1 MNVFTDFYPY
11 HGYIQRIIFVELL
24 YIFGWCMVLAK
35 KNLLKNSEYKFI
47 DYLSFLSLFIVL
59 IYIFSVFYVNFIGR
73 ESVNYDMYSDAIL
86 TKYISM
92 EKSIFPKGW
101 HFGNQVYVVAT
112 PVLGAFFYP
121 LVNDAYSALC
131 IASCVMTVLCFASY
145 IWLIKPFATKN
156 AIIISLLVLVGGVT
170 VGGDA
175 ISDVNG
181 LQLFYTMASYYAC
194 YIICIFFTLGISLRI
209 LNKISVNKFFVFM
222 AFLLNFALGVQSLR
236 ETLVLNLPI
245 VAVSVLFLIIDKIKC
260 KELSQHKNN
269 VGFVLLMLVS
279 NVLGLFFE
287 KIMIF
292 TGKIEQHT
300 IIKDAHTGLIENIK
314 KSVDAFFVYIGFI
327 IPSNAKQAVEFFV
340 VLFMISM
347 VAVAMIAII
356 INLVKKGSATPIEIA
371 IVFFAV
377 SVVAVFCSGIFVI
390 KLSPRYFFC
399 WYPLVTLCVCYII
412 DKKWKKA
419 NAIKN
424 LLVLILLCISI
435 LNYKP
440 LFFSN
445 FKTAPEM
452 QNNYQEIA
460 KKLLDDDIKYLYSD
474 CSTAYNGIATSSF
487 DEITYVTLDLS
498 NDPNDLWNS
507 FDYLYHDSWFEKENF
522 DSSYIVISDKTLS
535 GLDSNFSHEYKE
547 EFMSNLDFVYK
558 FDANDVVLYFFKG
571 SEKMYHDMIN

>member
-1 MNVFTDFYPY
+1 MNP
-11 HGYIQRIIFVELL
+11 
-24 YIFGWCMVLAK
+24 K
-35 KNLLKNSEYKFI
+35 YKII
-47 DYLSFLSLFIVL
+47 DYLSFLSLFIFL
-59 IYIFSVFYVNFIGR
+59 IYIFSVFYINFIGR

-92 EKSIFPKGW
+92 EKSIFPEGW

-121 LVNDAYSALC
+121 FVNDAYSALC
-131 IASCVMTVLCFASY
+131 IASCVMTVLCFTSY
-145 IWLIKPFATKN
+145 VWFIKPFAKTR

-209 LNKISVNKFFVFM
+209 INKISINKFFIFM

-245 VAVSVLFLIIDKIKC
+245 VAVSLLFLIIDKIKR
-260 KELSQHKNN
+260 KELSQHKSNII
-269 VGFVLLMLVS
+269 FVLLMLVS
-279 NVLGLFFE
+279 NILGLFFE
-287 KIMIF
+287 KVMIF
-292 TGKIEQHT
+292 TGKIDQNT
-300 IIKDAHTGLIENIK
+300 IIKDANTGLIENIK
-314 KSVDAFFVYIGFI
+314 KSIDAFFVYIGFI
-327 IPSNAKQAVEFFV
+327 IPSNAKQAIEFFV

-371 IVFFAV
+371 IIFFAV
-377 SVVAVFCSGIFVI
+377 SLVAVFCSGIFVI

-452 QNNYQEIA
+452 QNNYQEIV
-460 KKLLDDDIKYLYSD
+460 KRLLDDDIKYLYSD
-474 CSTAYNGIATSSF
+474 CSTVRNGLATASC

-498 NDPNDLWNS
+498 NNPDDLWNS
-507 FDYLYHDSWFEKENF
+507 FDYLYHDSWFDKENF
-522 DSSYIVISDKTLS
+522 DSSYIVISDIMLS
-535 GLDSNFSHEYKE
+535 RLDSNYSQEYKE

-558 FDANDVVLYFFKG
+558 LDANDVVLYFFKG
-571 SEKMYHDMIN
+571 SEKMYYDMIY